1 MESNRRRRSRS
12 RQDTSRG
19 TDYISRM
26 PIEVLLHIFYFLPLK
41 YWIVMSLVS
50 KQWKYIWTQISILNL
65 DEAEL
70 VTDIIRKEISCLSCI
85 ASLNHHICQCHQHA
99 VNAARRKFAEIVD
112 RILLFHSGCTVEQF
126 RLSCHHDNQEMY
138 APTVDKWVQFSMTSN
153 IIELELDFSPG
164 MPNNY
169 YEMEGLLVRRNID
182 CQPYALP
189 RHAFE
194 PKLLKVLT
202 LSFCKFEASS
212 YGAFKSLKRL
222 SLYHVDILDCSIG
235 DLVSKC
241 PALED
246 LSLKYCFHPEKFFV
260 CKQELKIQYLFL
272 MHCMT
277 ENRAMFPID
286 IITPNLL
293 ILTIIGSYL
302 MSTSVKRATKLIN
315 VTIDIEQRFADHAQG
330 NFLASLLLDLFH
342 CHTLALSS
350 WCIQEVF
357 QDMIPNIFEF
367 EAQSYWESQN
377 SPFHCLQ
384 NCLKKVKIYG
394 FVGQNTEMEMVKF
407 LLENGTVLETLDVY
421 YYGLNPWVSTQ
432 EALDYKWFQFQNLV
446 TLMTLPKARSQ
457 ARSRRSAAL
466 TSRQLRPFGHS
477 GLRQIADNIDLN
489 FSLEIGNPS
498 EFDLPAKVGQ
508 KRGLE
513 ETEEGRSEALKRVKS
528 PEFDAKP
535 TSSTVV
541 ICPLTPST

>member
-1 MESNRRRRSRS
+1 MECNRRRRSRS

-19 TDYISRM
+19 IDYISRM

-50 KQWKYIWTQISILNL
+50 KQWKYIWTQISILTL

-70 VTDIIRKEISCLSCI
+70 VTGIIRKEISCLSCI

-112 RILLFHSGCTVEQF
+112 RILLFHSGCTIEHF

-169 YEMEGLLVRRNID
+169 YEMEGLLVKRNID
-182 CQPYALP
+182 CQQYALP
-189 RHAFE
+189 RHAFQ

-202 LSFCKFEASS
+202 LSFCKFEATS

-260 CKQELKIQYLFL
+260 CKQELKIKYLFL

-293 ILTIIGSYL
+293 TLTIVGSYL

-350 WCIQEVF
+350 WCIQVLPTGDGLRRQLPLPFRNLKHLMLHVGLVKQELPGISCLLRSFPILESLQLKLCTPMNVEWDVF
-357 QDMIPNIFEF
+357 QDMIPNIFEL

-407 LLENGTVLETLDVY
+407 LLENGIVLETLDVY
-421 YYGLNPWVSTQ
+421 YYGLNPWASTQ
-432 EALDYKWFQFQNLV
+432 EALDYKWFQFRNLV

-457 ARSRRSAAL
+457 ARVKM
-466 TSRQLRPFGHS
+466 T
-477 GLRQIADNIDLN
+477 
-489 FSLEIGNPS
+489 
-498 EFDLPAKVGQ
+498 KVYGAYM
-508 KRGLE
+508 
-513 ETEEGRSEALKRVKS
+513 SVAY
-528 PEFDAKP
+528 
-535 TSSTVV
+535 
-541 ICPLTPST
+541 